1 MTRQTSGKKKKKVET
16 DVGTVGQQDDQF
28 EFDDETITA
37 SVSDQSLDRVL
48 LTRSMYIMVR

>member
-28 EFDDETITA
+28 EFDDETITV